1 MVNASS
7 VFRSGKAGAAQPL
20 VGRDG
25 QRRESAFHKISPEQN
40 QRSDSDSAA
49 EIRISGLAPVSPI
62 QCLRRFPVS
71 PRRTQV
77 IS

>member
-20 VGRDG
+20 KLAET
-25 QRRESAFHKISPEQN
+25 RRESAFHKISPEQN

-62 QCLRRFPVS
+62 
-71 PRRTQV
+71 
-77 IS
+77 